1 MAADSGGH
9 VYARAARMFHW
20 ITAGFVFLMIP
31 IGLYMVD
38 RGKATNFDALTNT
51 LYSNHKMFGF
61 ILLWIIVARLGYRL
75 LKGAPPDEPTLK
87 PWEKTVSHTVHWAI
101 YGLLLLVPLL
111 GWIGVS
117 LYPALGIPFG
127 LSLPALVSPND
138 KAAGA
143 VFLLHKL
150 GAIALGLLA
159 LMHIAASLKHHFVSK
174 DNVLRRMM
182 PGLGKR

>member
-1 MAADSGGH
+1 MADLSGGQT
-9 VYARAARMFHW
+9 YSKAARLFHW
-20 ITAGFVFLMIP
+20 ITAGFVFVMIP
-31 IGLYMVD
+31 VGIYMVE

-61 ILLWIIVARLGYRL
+61 ILLWIIVARLAYRL
-75 LKGAPPDEPTLK
+75 LKGAPADEPTLK
-87 PWEKTVSHTVHWAI
+87 PWEKTVSHLVHWAL
-101 YGLLLLVPLL
+101 YGLLLSVPLL

-127 LSLPALVSPND
+127 LNLPALVSPND
-138 KAAGA
+138 KAAGT
-143 VFLLHKL
+143 VFLLHKI
-150 GAIALGLLA
+150 GAITLALLA